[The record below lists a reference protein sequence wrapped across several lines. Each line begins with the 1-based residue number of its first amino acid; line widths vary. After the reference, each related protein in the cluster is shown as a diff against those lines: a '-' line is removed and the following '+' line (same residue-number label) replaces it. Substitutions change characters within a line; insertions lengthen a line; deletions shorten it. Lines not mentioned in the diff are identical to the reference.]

1 MSQPRDT
8 AGVIAPPPLI
18 FLGFLVVGWAIGRW
32 TPVPGLGLDPD
43 ARKWL
48 AVGLIALGLVVE
60 MWAAGQFRKA
70 GTNVVPWAPS
80 TALVT
85 SGPFRFSRNPMYLG
99 FAVTYLGLAVGLD
112 SLAAAVLLAPCLW
125 VMSWGVIAR
134 EERYLEARFGEP
146 YRAYRRS
153 VRRWL

>member
-1 MSQPRDT
+1 RRRHDDLPPVGLYPRAASEGAEEDAGAGQAGHRRVRGDDRHARSAGRRRGRRGGREPRLRRQLEDRRMSQPRDT

-60 MWAAGQFRKA
+60 MWAAGQFRK
-70 GTNVVPWAPS
+70 
-80 TALVT
+80 
-85 SGPFRFSRNPMYLG
+85 
-99 FAVTYLGLAVGLD
+99 
-112 SLAAAVLLAPCLW
+112 
-125 VMSWGVIAR
+125 
-134 EERYLEARFGEP
+134 
-146 YRAYRRS
+146 
-153 VRRWL
+153 